1 MIVTILFALVGLAG
15 SDIPVDA
22 LIGKI
27 GRDPILQSDLQR
39 FKDVYQVLDCAKLIA
54 KEFNLNVDQKKLLEI
69 YIEEELMYQDARARK
84 ISSAGLIQ
92 QSVKAIH
99 KNENCKLKWQKL
111 GEQYSKAYRTE
122 NRIREGESLL
132 VRELEKRILVDKFRK
147 TEVIADGEL
156 WKREAKTRYPV
167 KVYLE

>member
-1 MIVTILFALVGLAG
+1 MIGWASSEI
-15 SDIPVDA
+15 SVDA

-39 FKDVYQVLDCAKLIA
+39 FKDVYQVLSCAKLTG
-54 KEFNLNVDQKKLLEI
+54 KEFNLNVEQKELLEI

-92 QSVKAIH
+92 QSVRAIH
-99 KNENCKLKWQKL
+99 RNEICKSKWQKL
-111 GEQYSKAYRTE
+111 GEAYSKAYRTE